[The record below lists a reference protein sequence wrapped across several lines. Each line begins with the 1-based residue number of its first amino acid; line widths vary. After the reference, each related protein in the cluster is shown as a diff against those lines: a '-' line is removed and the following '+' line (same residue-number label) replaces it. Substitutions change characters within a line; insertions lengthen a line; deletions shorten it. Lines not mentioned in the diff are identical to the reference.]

1 MAFGPGAPSTTD
13 DTMQALFDADSR
25 GTAWLPL
32 PRRRRSA
39 GPVVE
44 VAPLETPVVRA
55 KAPLPTGSPQ
65 VSLVRP
71 NDGGTIP
78 IPRFRL
84 EAEVDR
90 AYAEVTFA
98 VFVDGGEP

>member
-1 MAFGPGAPSTTD
+1 M
-13 DTMQALFDADSR
+13 
-25 GTAWLPL
+25 
-32 PRRRRSA
+32 
-39 GPVVE
+39 
-44 VAPLETPVVRA
+44 
-55 KAPLPTGSPQ
+55 
-65 VSLVRP
+65 SLVRP

-98 VFVDGGEP
+98 VFVDGGEPIVVEVDDAHPHRVYWNNSNAAAGAAVEIMATAIDPGGSAAFTDRLNVTIGER